1 MSYLEQTY
9 KQGYDEGYLEGYDR
23 SRMDQSRRSDGGRA
37 GTVCMSIA
45 IWLMTGFAVAASII
59 ELFGLA

>member
-9 KQGYDEGYLEGYDR
+9 EKGYNEGFLRGYDR
-23 SRMDQSRRSDGGRA
+23 SRAEQAKNGDGGKA

-45 IWLMTGFAVAASII
+45 IWLMAAFAVAASVVEI
-59 ELFGLA
+59 FGLA